1 MTALELKIPPPVQAL
16 LTITG
21 MWLTAR
27 YLPAFS
33 FDLPWRTGLAIS
45 FASAGILCI
54 LAGVLAFRK
63 AMTTVNPLNPDATST
78 MVISGIY
85 RFSRNP
91 MYVGLLLVLTAWAI
105 YLSNAPAFLF
115 LPVFVACMTRLQI
128 IPEERALAAKF
139 GDEFAAYKRSVRR
152 WL

>member
-1 MTALELKIPPPVQAL
+1 MTALELKIPPPIQAL

-33 FDLPWRTGLAIS
+33 FDLPWLTGLAITL
-45 FASAGILCI
+45 ATTGILCI

-78 MVISGIY
+78 LGLAPI
-85 RFSRNP
+85 RACLKESRGTP
-91 MYVGLLLVLTAWAI
+91 D
-105 YLSNAPAFLF
+105 
-115 LPVFVACMTRLQI
+115 
-128 IPEERALAAKF
+128 AAM
-139 GDEFAAYKRSVRR
+139 DNRI
-152 WL
+152 